1 MIEIPVLKMMLRIDP
16 ANTAED
22 DFIAQL
28 EASAVERAAR
38 ETGYYAGPV
47 LTPSDPPMYARGF
60 GTSTLWLPQPIS
72 TGTPTVQERAY
83 PGSSASDVTDFVV
96 RDGHLVRTNGAVWTS
111 GYEYEVVGTRGYA
124 AGAEPAE
131 IRKYVMDL
139 VAFWFEHR
147 TLDDTDA
154 RLPEP
159 PYRRPVFA

>member
-1 MIEIPVLKMMLRIDP
+1 MIEVPVLKMMLRVSP
-16 ANTAED
+16 ESTAED
-22 DFIAQL
+22 DLIAQL
-28 EASAVERAAR
+28 EAIAVERAQR

-47 LTPSDPPMYARGF
+47 VSTGSMYAQGF
-60 GTSTLWLPQPIS
+60 GTSTLWLPEPIS

-83 PGSSASDVTDFVV
+83 TGGSATAVTDFVV
-96 RDGHLVRTNGAVWTS
+96 RNGHLVRTNGALWRS
-111 GYEYEVVGTRGYA
+111 GYEYEVIGTRGYA
-124 AGAEPAE
+124 AGEEPAE

-139 VAFWFEHR
+139 VSFWFEHR